1 MSKIWKWLTGGVIKD
16 VGNVIDDLVT
26 SDEEKLLIK
35 ERVTTI
41 LEEANKS
48 AQEQVTK
55 RWEVDMKSDSWLSK
69 NIRPLVLIF
78 LTAMFTIISCLDG
91 NIGQFKIAAAYIP
104 IYQSLLITVYG
115 AYFLSRGAEKIK
127 NMNK

>member
-1 MSKIWKWLTGGVIKD
+1 MSKILKWLTGGVIKD
-16 VGNVIDDLVT
+16 VGKVIDDLVT

-41 LEEANKS
+41 LEEANKT

-69 NIRPLVLIF
+69 NIRPLVLVYM
-78 LTAMFTIISCLDG
+78 TAMFTVISCLDG
-91 NIGQFKIAAAYIP
+91 NIGQFKIAEPYIP

-115 AYFLSRGAEKIK
+115 AYFLSRGVEKIK
-127 NMNK
+127 NIK

>member
-16 VGNVIDDLVT
+16 VGKVIDDLVT

-35 ERVTTI
+35 ERVTSI
-41 LEEANKS
+41 LEEANKT

-69 NIRPLVLIF
+69 NIRPLVLVYM
-78 LTAMFTIISCLDG
+78 TAMFTLISCLDG
-91 NIGQFKIAAAYIP
+91 NIGQFKVADAYIP

-115 AYFLSRGAEKIK
+115 AYFLSRGVEKIK
-127 NMNK
+127 NISK

>member
-1 MSKIWKWLTGGVIKD
+1 MSKILKWLTGGVIKD
-16 VGNVIDDLVT
+16 VGKVIDDLVT

-55 RWEVDMKSDSWLSK
+55 RWEVDMRSDSWLSK
-69 NIRPLVLIF
+69 NIRPMVLIF
-78 LTAMFTIISCLDG
+78 LTAMFVVISCLDG
-91 NIGQFKIAAAYIP
+91 NIGEFKINQAYVP
-104 IYQSLLITVYG
+104 IYQTLLMTVYA
-115 AYFLSRGAEKIK
+115 AYFVSRGLEKTK
-127 NMNK
+127 FKGS